1 MSDNFK
7 IMSDREHFIKR
18 SAIYI
23 GSISEEEL
31 TGIINFK
38 YQKKTV
44 IPGLI
49 KIIEEIYQNSVDE
62 AIRTNF
68 EHADEISV
76 EIKRDW
82 MNGWYVEVKDNG
94 RGIPLVQHDGLY
106 QAELSWT
113 RARAGSNFD
122 DDASRVTIGMNG
134 VGSFATNCFS
144 KKFIGTSGDGKKA
157 VHVECQN
164 SCETINT
171 TLEKSKEK
179 GTRVKFFPDLSMFS
193 TDTIS
198 EDIIEVI
205 KDRLYNLA
213 ICYPKIKFKFN
224 DELLTVKNS
233 SQLAKLFSDHA
244 ISFNDENYDIV
255 ISHSGDDEEFRHL
268 SFFNGISIKNGGNH
282 IDFMVNNICNE
293 LIPMIK
299 RKWKI
304 DVLPNQIKQHLL
316 MAFWI
321 RNFPNPKFDS
331 QSKERITNTHGEIKS
346 FLNLDF
352 PKIAKKIISTDDI
365 IMPMVDAIL
374 RKKEAAEKR
383 AATNALKKTQ
393 KKKIVNH
400 IAANDKNPENK
411 ILFLAEGLSASG
423 QGMNVRDPKYHGF
436 YSLRGK
442 VLNTHN
448 MGDFDI
454 VKNKELSEV
463 LTILNLDLNES
474 DFDEKEIGYGR
485 VGILTDA
492 DVDGSAISCLLLLFF
507 SRWPKLFDQGRIL
520 RVQTPLFI
528 AKKKGKA
535 SKYYYTA
542 EEYENTKDD
551 LRGYEV
557 TYIKG
562 LGSLEKEDYK
572 ETIIVNP
579 RFIQIEMDDITKLD
593 MAFGESADLR
603 KEWMMG

>member
-1 MSDNFK
+1 MADNFK

-82 MNGWYVEVKDNG
+82 MNGWFVEVKDNG

-164 SCETINT
+164 SCEIINT
-171 TLEKSKEK
+171 TLERSKEK

-244 ISFNDENYDIV
+244 ISFNDENFDIV

-282 IDFMVNNICNE
+282 IDFMINNLCNE

-321 RNFPNPKFDS
+321 RSFPNPKFDS
-331 QSKERITNTHGEIKS
+331 QSKERITNTHGEIKN

-411 ILFLAEGLSASG
+411 ILYVAEGLSASG
-423 QGMNVRDPKYHGF
+423 MGMAVRDPKYHGF

-448 MGDFDI
+448 MSNFDI
-454 VKNKELSEV
+454 VKNKELSE
-463 LTILNLDLNES
+463 LLAILNLDLDEAEIYDDPS
-474 DFDEKEIGYGR
+474 DLYEIEILGTKYIVGADDEI
-485 VGILTDA
+485 I
-492 DVDGSAISCLLLLFF
+492 VDGNVYL
-507 SRWPKLFDQGRIL
+507 
-520 RVQTPLFI
+520 
-528 AKKKGKA
+528 AK
-535 SKYYYTA
+535 
-542 EEYENTKDD
+542 D
-551 LRGYEV
+551 
-557 TYIKG
+557 YI
-562 LGSLEKEDYK
+562 
-572 ETIIVNP
+572 
-579 RFIQIEMDDITKLD
+579 
-593 MAFGESADLR
+593 
-603 KEWMMG
+603 